1 MAPINLI
8 GLNVL
13 NIHRIA
19 MEKSVMEKSMIA
31 METRVIAMEED
42 CKEKSR
48 GNSYDNHHL
57 RTSGTTTKVLLT

>member
-1 MAPINLI
+1 
-8 GLNVL
+8 
-13 NIHRIA
+13 